1 MKETTRRKE
10 KKIFLI
16 IVLSFG
22 GGDTS
27 THDNVVPEVGC
38 EVRVGELVEEGQ
50 VVGLDGGF
58 LVDDVGLDD
67 WFQGIGYLDHDRSRT
82 FGIREAVPATRI
94 RSRGLVRAPGP
105 SVRMIG
111 SAAASVSWVVV
122 GVPTPTS
129 VPGAV

>member
-1 MKETTRRKE
+1 MKEMTRRKE

-16 IVLSFG
+16 IVLPFG

-58 LVDDVGLDD
+58 LVDDVGLDN

-82 FGIREAVPATRI
+82 FSIREAVPATWI
-94 RSRGLVRAPGP
+94 RSRGLVRAPGS
-105 SVRMIG
+105 SVGM
-111 SAAASVSWVVV
+111 V
-122 GVPTPTS
+122 
-129 VPGAV
+129 